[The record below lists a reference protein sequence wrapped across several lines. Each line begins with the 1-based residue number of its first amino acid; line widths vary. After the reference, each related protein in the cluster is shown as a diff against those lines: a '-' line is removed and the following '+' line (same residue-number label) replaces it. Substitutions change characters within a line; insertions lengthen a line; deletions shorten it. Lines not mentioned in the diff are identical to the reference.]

1 MQTTTIN
8 SGKKKREAKDVWRVQ
23 SNKIA
28 LKQIVN
34 KFIQII
40 MVVYFSSVH
49 IITRPLL
56 EIRIDFHLLDA
67 SDVSPDSD
75 HHKQLHYYIFIY
87 RSYARTYHWFQLAC
101 EERGARRRRGVCKWM
116 YLQIRIWTRNT
127 ILSLSCFLMGD
138 SSTPSTNTHL
148 HLLLSQR

>member
-8 SGKKKREAKDVWRVQ
+8 SEEKKEAKDVWRVQ

-56 EIRIDFHLLDA
+56 EIRIDFHLFDA

-75 HHKQLHYYIFIY
+75 HHKQLHYYIYLSIICTDISLVSAGMRPHHEQTGDEEVYANESTY
-87 RSYARTYHWFQLAC
+87 RYDMNAKHDSFFVLFSNGR
-101 EERGARRRRGVCKWM
+101 
-116 YLQIRIWTRNT
+116 
-127 ILSLSCFLMGD
+127 LSD
-138 SSTPSTNTHL
+138 SVHL